1 MAIEITPPILDL
13 ADGRKRRRDMR
24 ALWRL
29 SAWGCAAA
37 VALAALAI
45 TTQTEGGSERLALAL
60 APGNPPV
67 LAAEMAD
74 LKRRALEK
82 DAETKRLESQVQTLA
97 SDRDRLVTRLA
108 SIERN
113 LDDMTGS
120 IKRQAAAAPPALS
133 PLTMS
138 PGTSA
143 APPAT
148 APTQIATPAPDPVPL
163 PPVRTATAAEAPAE
177 PPAKSEFGVDLG
189 GASTMDVLGARWSAV
204 KANFGPLLIG
214 LHPLAAHDPR
224 PGSTAYRLVVGPVAN
239 PAAAM
244 QLCNRFAAA
253 RVTCRT
259 AKFDGEQLAQR

>member
-13 ADGRKRRRDMR
+13 AEGRKRRRTMR

-60 APGNPPV
+60 SPANPPV
-67 LAAEMAD
+67 LAADMAD

-82 DAETKRLESQVQTLA
+82 DAETKRLETQVQTLA
-97 SDRDRLVTRLA
+97 ADRDRLAIRLA

-120 IKRQAAAAPPALS
+120 IKRQAAVAPPVLS
-133 PLTMS
+133 PLAMLPAAS
-138 PGTSA
+138 P

-148 APTQIATPAPDPVPL
+148 APPQIAA
-163 PPVRTATAAEAPAE
+163 
-177 PPAKSEFGVDLG
+177 
-189 GASTMDVLGARWSAV
+189 
-204 KANFGPLLIG
+204 
-214 LHPLAAHDPR
+214 
-224 PGSTAYRLVVGPVAN
+224 
-239 PAAAM
+239 
-244 QLCNRFAAA
+244 
-253 RVTCRT
+253 
-259 AKFDGEQLAQR
+259 